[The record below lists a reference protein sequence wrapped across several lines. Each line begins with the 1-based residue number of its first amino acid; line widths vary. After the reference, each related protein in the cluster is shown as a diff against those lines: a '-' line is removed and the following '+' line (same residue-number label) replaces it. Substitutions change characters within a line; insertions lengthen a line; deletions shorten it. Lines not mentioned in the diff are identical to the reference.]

1 LLEAGDR
8 RRILFASALTLVAL
22 PFLYSAK
29 RDSHDATPN
38 VAAVAPGAGDASAAL
53 VGDASAAPDT
63 RADETS
69 APADPSAVRQLAAP
83 ATTVAE
89 AVTIG
94 VAASPGAQTS
104 DGTASYKRWTS
115 GSAGLAPCATRL
127 TVIGVRLVVTNTDN
141 GHRVACRVVS
151 NDVPDGV
158 TVVIET
164 DLFLDLADLV
174 EAPVPVS
181 LSW

>member
-1 LLEAGDR
+1 LLEVADR
-8 RRILFASALTLVAL
+8 RRIVFASALTLIAL
-22 PFLYSAK
+22 PFLYTAK
-29 RDSHDATPN
+29 RDSRDATPA

-53 VGDASAAPDT
+53 SADDSAGVLDADASTSAAVAIAAPLT
-63 RADETS
+63 
-69 APADPSAVRQLAAP
+69 AAP
-83 ATTVAE
+83 TTTAAG

-94 VAASPGAQTS
+94 VAAPPGAQTV
-104 DGTASYKRWTS
+104 DGNASYKRWSSSS
-115 GSAGLAPCATRL
+115 GGLAPCATRL
-127 TVIGVRLVVTNTDN
+127 ASVGVRMVVTNTDN

-151 NDVPDGV
+151 NEAPDGV
-158 TVVIET
+158 SVVIDT